1 MNMTKLVPALVAALA
16 PMTLV
21 VALAQT
27 TTAQKPQLTLE
38 SYLVRTEVKDG
49 KSVEVFEK
57 ASGVKPGQVMEY
69 RVRAANPSDRA
80 VTNISLDLPIP
91 RTTSYLENSATLSKD
106 ANLLASWDFKRSFG
120 ATPLKRKV
128 TRDGKTVEELV
139 PANEYTNLR
148 WVIRTPLA
156 AGASFEFKARVK
168 IR

>member
-1 MNMTKLVPALVAALA
+1 MKMTKIIPALVAAFA
-16 PMTLV
+16 T
-21 VALAQT
+21 VALAQ

-57 ASGVKPGQVMEY
+57 ATNVKPGQVMEY
-69 RVRAANPSDRA
+69 RVKALNPSDQT
-80 VTNISLDLPIP
+80 VNNITLELPIP
-91 RTTSYLENSATLSKD
+91 RSTSYLENTATLSKD

-128 TRDGKTVEELV
+128 IRDGKTVEEIV
-139 PANEYTNLR
+139 PATEYTNLR

-156 AGASFEFKARVK
+156 GHASFEFKARVK
-168 IR
+168 IK